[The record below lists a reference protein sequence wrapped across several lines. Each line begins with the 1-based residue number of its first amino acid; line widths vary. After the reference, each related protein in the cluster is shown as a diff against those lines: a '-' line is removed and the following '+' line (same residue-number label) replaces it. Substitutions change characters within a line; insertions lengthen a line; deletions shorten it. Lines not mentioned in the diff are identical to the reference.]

1 MSNGEERGKSGRK
14 GMAEALEKT
23 INGKERL
30 IEVLQR
36 LSESHKGDTV
46 RMRAA
51 LALAMLDGSLDVKT
65 ARLIGAVIN
74 GSTG

>member
-14 GMAEALEKT
+14 GMAEALDKT
-23 INGKERL
+23 INGKELL

-36 LSESHKGDTV
+36 LSESDMGDTV

-51 LALAMLDGSLDVKT
+51 LSRSGCWMALWT
-65 ARLIGAVIN
+65 
-74 GSTG
+74 

>member
-14 GMAEALEKT
+14 GMAEALAKT
-23 INGKERL
+23 ITGKERL